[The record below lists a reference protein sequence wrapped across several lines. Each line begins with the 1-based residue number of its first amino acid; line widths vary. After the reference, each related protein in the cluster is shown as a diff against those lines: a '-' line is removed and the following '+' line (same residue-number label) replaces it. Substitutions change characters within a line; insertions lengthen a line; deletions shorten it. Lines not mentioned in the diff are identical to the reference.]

1 MCRPEDHRTDWRASF
16 DGALLELLETA
27 PFAALLRI
35 LTEEASRRGLVTGT
49 GHRLHFVAQSDL
61 PVGVPYEAWIASTG
75 GVPTRDN
82 AHDRYNALMW
92 LHCPLTKAALNRA
105 QAQALTQ
112 QTDPSRRGPV
122 RDAATLWDEN
132 LLVLVASTPAQAE
145 RCRMALC
152 THDWSGLFMRD
163 RSTWFNG
170 WHPRAFGH
178 ALIEKLCRPYK
189 AITAHG
195 LIITAE
201 RADWPWLDPLLA
213 RRVDMGLTP
222 RPFLP
227 IPVMGI
233 PGWDVANGHPAFYDD
248 PRVFRLARDRPPV

>member
-1 MCRPEDHRTDWRASF
+1 V
-16 DGALLELLETA
+16 
-27 PFAALLRI
+27 AALS
-35 LTEEASRRGLVTGT
+35 ADKSR
-49 GHRLHFVAQSDL
+49 
-61 PVGVPYEAWIASTG
+61 
-75 GVPTRDN
+75 
-82 AHDRYNALMW
+82 
-92 LHCPLTKAALNRA
+92 LNRA

-233 PGWDVANGHPAFYDD
+233 PGWDVANEHPAFYDD
-248 PRVFRLARDRPPV
+248 PQVFRLARDRPPV